1 MLSDFAF
8 TLAELDGRAIATTKP
23 DSLDNFDPVLRWR
36 QYAPNA
42 FAIDLPATRRSDSHR
57 LLASAS
63 GHVRTLGRLEYQ
75 LQSGILARWA
85 TRSGN
90 CQKCDAAFDRPLLRE
105 SGHANQRSVAN
116 DATLRSIG

>member
-1 MLSDFAF
+1 MLSDLAF
-8 TLAELDGRAIATTKP
+8 TLAKLDGRAIATAKP

-36 QYAPNA
+36 QYASNA
-42 FAIDLPATRRSDSHR
+42 FAVDLSIARRPDSHR

-63 GHVRTLGRLEYQ
+63 GHVRTLGRLVNQ

-90 CQKCDAAFDRPLLRE
+90 CQKCDAVVDRPLL
-105 SGHANQRSVAN
+105 
-116 DATLRSIG
+116 